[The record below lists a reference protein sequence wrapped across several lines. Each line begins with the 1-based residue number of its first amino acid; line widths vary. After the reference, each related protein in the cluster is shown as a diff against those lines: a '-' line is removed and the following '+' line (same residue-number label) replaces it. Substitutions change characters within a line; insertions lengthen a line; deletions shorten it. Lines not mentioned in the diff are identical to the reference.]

1 MAGGGGVLSSHR
13 GSVQDFHH
21 LVSRPDL
28 NSSLQPADEL
38 RHCLLFPDADDD
50 PLDEL
55 RIASRPAASVE
66 SSHKPRTLRPHLN
79 NGFRS
84 TPPPPAPRSSKSPL
98 PRHLRAQTR
107 GKATKCAFASS
118 PFVPALSLPA
128 PRFNI
133 YIHDYCMKRG
143 YERTANTLREEAS
156 IQEEPQPPINAKQG
170 LLFE

>member
-38 RHCLLFPDADDD
+38 RHCLLSPDADDD

-66 SSHKPRTLRPHLN
+66 SSHKPRTLRPRLN

-84 TPPPPAPRSSKSPL
+84 TPHLQPL
-98 PRHLRAQTR
+98 GQAGVPSLA
-107 GKATKCAFASS
+107 AFG
-118 PFVPALSLPA
+118 P
-128 PRFNI
+128 
-133 YIHDYCMKRG
+133 KRVG
-143 YERTANTLREEAS
+143 RR
-156 IQEEPQPPINAKQG
+156 
-170 LLFE
+170 